1 MKRAV
6 FLVVLVLA
14 MSSFAL
20 QANMLVVGDP
30 PMLGTGNCDPFGC
43 PGFFGLT
50 TYQQVYLS
58 SAFPGQISISGL
70 SFYEGLHNGGTP
82 AGGNFTLSFSYSTD
96 APGDLSL
103 SNPNDNIASGDES
116 FFSGALPSLTREGL
130 QNVLV
135 LNGTPFVY
143 NPADG
148 NLLVTVTVTG
158 AKDQSPLL
166 YLEEAACGP
175 TTVCPPG
182 SSLVTSN
189 AYFGKA
195 NGGNTV
201 GGLITGFDYTTITS
215 SVPEPGSFLLILGG
229 AGLVLYRRQRLS

>member
-1 MKRAV
+1 
-6 FLVVLVLA
+6 
-14 MSSFAL
+14 
-20 QANMLVVGDP
+20 MLVVGDP

-58 SAFPGQISISGL
+58 SAFPGEISISGL

-82 AGGNFTLSFSYSTD
+82 AGGNFTLSFSYSSD

-103 SNPNDNIASGDES
+103 SNPNNNISTGDES
-116 FFSGALPSLTREGL
+116 FFAGALPSLTRQGL
-130 QNVLV
+130 QNVLIIT
-135 LNGTPFVY
+135 GTPFVY

-148 NLLVTVTVTG
+148 NLLVTVSVTG
-158 AKDQSPLL
+158 AKDQSPVL
-166 YLEEAACGP
+166 YLEQAACGP

-189 AYFGKA
+189 AYFGSKS

-201 GGLITGFDYTTITS
+201 GGLITGFDYTTVTS
-215 SVPEPGSFLLILGG
+215 SVPEPGSLLLMLGG
-229 AGLVLYRRQRLS
+229 AGLILYRRRRLM